1 MQIAIHDVETQIKQM
16 IYIQRKSING
26 RDMTLSIQC
35 SIRIISIAIYILTIH
50 TVATAKATK
59 SVFYNVSHIISKLSY
74 NEQALIYAIQGIVNK
89 RVFEGFVEKRS

>member
-1 MQIAIHDVETQIKQM
+1 MA
-16 IYIQRKSING
+16 
-26 RDMTLSIQC
+26 LSIQC

-74 NEQALIYAIQGIVNK
+74 NEQALIYSIQGIVNK
-89 RVFEGFVEKRS
+89 NEEPELFLNTGHMDLDFPKSDFPSPFGPPQRDFPCSF